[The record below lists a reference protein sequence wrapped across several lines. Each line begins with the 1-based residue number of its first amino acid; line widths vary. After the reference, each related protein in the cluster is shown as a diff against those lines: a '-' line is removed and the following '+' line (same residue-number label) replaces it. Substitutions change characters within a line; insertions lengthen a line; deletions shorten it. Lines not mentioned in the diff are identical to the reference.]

1 MLNTLIEGVS
11 GAKVVIDDEFENLKR
26 RGEEEGDYGDEDND
40 NDDGINVI
48 EKDLDN
54 WFWWDI
60 KQIHF
65 SIAYM
70 WLEVVSIKG
79 SGLY

>member
-1 MLNTLIEGVS
+1 VS

-26 RGEEEGDYGDEDND
+26 RAEEEGDYGDEDGD

-54 WFWWDI
+54 WF
-60 KQIHF
+60 
-65 SIAYM
+65 
-70 WLEVVSIKG
+70 
-79 SGLY
+79 